1 MIVLME
7 MMQVHVS
14 DSVGEKY
21 YETLKENEKAR
32 RNRNVFDKNC
42 N

>member
-21 YETLKENEKAR
+21 YETLKEYERAR
-32 RNRNVFDKNC
+32 RSNNVFDKSSN
-42 N
+42 

>member
-7 MMQVHVS
+7 MRQEHVS

-21 YETLKENEKAR
+21 YETLKEYESAR
-32 RNRNVFDKNC
+32 RNRNVFD
-42 N
+42 